1 MAATP
6 KTIHIVRQGGLAG
19 LPASATVSFSGLTE
33 AQQAEIAGLLRN
45 RSKPPSPGADRYSFQ
60 LTSDLDD
67 APVVLGEDN
76 VPKWLTQL
84 LRTDIPGIDD

>member
-19 LPASATVSFSGLTE
+19 LPASATVSFPSLTKS
-33 AQQAEIAGLLRN
+33 QQTEIAHLLSST
-45 RSKPPSPGADRYSFQ
+45 SKPASPGADRYSFR

-84 LRTDIPGIDD
+84 LRSDIPGIDD